1 MPPPIPTNEADRLKE
16 LKSYEILDTATEV
29 DYDDVVLL
37 ASQICQVPISLVS
50 LIDDDRQWFKARVGL
65 GVSETPRDIAFCAHA
80 ITAPGEILVIEDALN
95 DPRFAQNPLV
105 TSQPNLRFYAGAPL
119 VTASGHAMGTLCVLD
134 NKPRKLTTEQLNAL
148 QVLSRSIVGLME
160 LRRANRRLREM
171 ITDLEV
177 ARSEA
182 EKANQAKSQFLA
194 TMSHEIRTPMN
205 GVISMTGLL
214 LDTEINPQQREF
226 IEIIRNSGDNLL
238 AVINDILDFSK
249 IESGRLEIESEPFA
263 IAECVEKTLHIL
275 APRAA
280 EQGLDLLYEIAEN
293 VPPIVIGDATRI
305 RQVLINLTGN
315 ALKFTEKGEVVVSV
329 TSWAIAGT
337 DQHELK
343 ISVKDTGIGIPEAAQ
358 SRLFRSFTQVDA
370 STTRKYGGTGLG
382 LAIGRRLTEMMG
394 GKMWLNS
401 KEGEGSEFHFTIL
414 VGIGPALQ
422 RPALS
427 DRSFHLRNRRLL
439 MVDDS
444 AASRRIIRTL
454 AEKWEMQV
462 TTFRTGAEALEKLR
476 IGERYD
482 FAILD
487 MQMPEMDGVML
498 AREINAIL
506 GTAKIPLILL
516 SLIGNHNEAQKSGLF
531 DVLLNKPT
539 KPGALLKAL
548 TRLAG
553 HFRPIASAT
562 PFRISPSI
570 PRELQ
575 SDRVLIA
582 EDNPVNQKVAQHM
595 LAKLGYTADIVADGV
610 EALEAVSHRKYDIIF
625 MDVQMPNMDG
635 LEATR
640 KIIAQFPDPR
650 QRPWIIA
657 LTANVMEGDRERC
670 ENAGMDD
677 YLGKPINITG
687 LTAILAKVRV
697 ERPLP

>member
-1 MPPPIPTNEADRLKE
+1 
-16 LKSYEILDTATEV
+16 
-29 DYDDVVLL
+29 
-37 ASQICQVPISLVS
+37 
-50 LIDDDRQWFKARVGL
+50 
-65 GVSETPRDIAFCAHA
+65 
-80 ITAPGEILVIEDALN
+80 
-95 DPRFAQNPLV
+95 
-105 TSQPNLRFYAGAPL
+105 
-119 VTASGHAMGTLCVLD
+119 
-134 NKPRKLTTEQLNAL
+134 
-148 QVLSRSIVGLME
+148 
-160 LRRANRRLREM
+160 
-171 ITDLEV
+171 
-177 ARSEA
+177 
-182 EKANQAKSQFLA
+182 
-194 TMSHEIRTPMN
+194 
-205 GVISMTGLL
+205 
-214 LDTEINPQQREF
+214 
-226 IEIIRNSGDNLL
+226 
-238 AVINDILDFSK
+238 
-249 IESGRLEIESEPFA
+249 
-263 IAECVEKTLHIL
+263 
-275 APRAA
+275 
-280 EQGLDLLYEIAEN
+280 
-293 VPPIVIGDATRI
+293 
-305 RQVLINLTGN
+305 
-315 ALKFTEKGEVVVSV
+315 
-329 TSWAIAGT
+329 
-337 DQHELK
+337 
-343 ISVKDTGIGIPEAAQ
+343 
-358 SRLFRSFTQVDA
+358 
-370 STTRKYGGTGLG
+370 
-382 LAIGRRLTEMMG
+382 
-394 GKMWLNS
+394 MWLNS